1 MEHEIR
7 QQRLHISEVPVRL
20 DGLDPQTA
28 REVADLLP
36 GAIRAAVA
44 GGGAMPQ
51 AQQNGQQQ
59 PAGGHGF
66 TQPLRATA
74 AQLRARLQQR
84 LPKHRMRQ

>member
-7 QQRLHISEVPVRL
+7 RRRLHLSEVPVRL

-44 GGGAMPQ
+44 GGGVMPQ
-51 AQQNGQQQ
+51 RSTAQRIA
-59 PAGGHGF
+59 AGV
-66 TQPLRATA
+66 ATEIAGRIQA
-74 AQLRARLQQR
+74 AQRREGL
-84 LPKHRMRQ
+84 